1 MTPQMKPKRIAVT
14 GYGPFGAHD
23 INPSAVIVDRLA
35 EMAAKLDDL
44 ELETEVIPV
53 AYSAAVNCSTRLCRD
68 SKPDV
73 SWFGVEL
80 GVENE

>member
-1 MTPQMKPKRIAVT
+1 MKKKRIAVT

-23 INPSAVIVDRLA
+23 VNPSGVIVGRLA
-35 EMAAKLDDL
+35 EMADKLEEV

-73 SWFGVEL
+73 S
-80 GVENE
+80 